1 MNTII
6 KGIALSLSLL
16 AIAGATAIPASAQT
30 PHRQHHVVVRPAPA
44 PLPYG
49 AHYGGD
55 GLLYSPMG
63 SAIPGYVLSQP
74 NECFMEDGYSH
85 WTTCTAD

>member
-1 MNTII
+1 MP
-6 KGIALSLSLL
+6 LCLL
-16 AIAGATAIPASAQT
+16 AIAGATVIPASAQT
-30 PHRQHHVVVRPAPA
+30 THRRHHVVVRPAPA

-55 GLLYSPMG
+55 GLLYSSMG
-63 SAIPGYVLSQP
+63 SAIPGYVLTQP
-74 NECFMEDGYSH
+74 NECYMEDGYSH